1 MAGAIVLVVILVVVM
16 PVAVAMSGALAAG
29 LLGTALRD
37 NGEALHEGSELVE
50 AQPLSSPW
58 GRRAIRPSVQAAQR
72 DWPKR

>member
-50 AQPLSSPW
+50 LN
-58 GRRAIRPSVQAAQR
+58 R
-72 DWPKR
+72 